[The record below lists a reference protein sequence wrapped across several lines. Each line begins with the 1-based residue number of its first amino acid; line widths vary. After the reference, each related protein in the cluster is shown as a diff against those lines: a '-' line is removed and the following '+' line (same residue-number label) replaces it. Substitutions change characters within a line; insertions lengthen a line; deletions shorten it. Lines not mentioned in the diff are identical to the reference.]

1 MRWFSVAWLRSYRI
15 RFAVFGVGQVGW
27 RFSFS
32 QAFTFK
38 ADAMGI
44 VNDPVQDGVS
54 DGGFANHG
62 VPLGDGEL
70 SSDQSGFTLVALF
83 KDFEKV
89 KALLIVEAMG
99 APIIQD
105 QQLDASEL
113 VDQTREAAVE
123 AGQGEVFEQSRHP

>member
-1 MRWFSVAWLRSYRI
+1 M
-15 RFAVFGVGQVGW
+15 GV
-27 RFSFS
+27 
-32 QAFTFK
+32 
-38 ADAMGI
+38 

-70 SSDQSGFTLVALF
+70 SSDQGGFASVALF
-83 KDFEKV
+83 KDFDQV
-89 KALLIVEAMG
+89 KALLIVEAVG

-123 AGQGEVFEQSRHP
+123 AGHGEIFEQTRQRGANPFA